1 MSFRQIAASL
11 KLSIGVISK
20 YTKAAEAA
28 GLSWPFPDGLNDHE
42 LEAKLFPS
50 VSSHT
55 RLHLPPP
62 GAQTQRR
69 RPDDTMEE
77 YRDTRQGQAYQYA
90 QFYSFFTSLF
100 YIFFCSS
107 LNIF

>member
-1 MSFRQIAASL
+1 MLEYPQVWGGMPAVRSPMRKIKDVLRLKIRSQIAASL

-50 VSSHT
+50 VSSHYSIALTST
-55 RLHLPPP
+55 R
-62 GAQTQRR
+62 
-69 RPDDTMEE
+69 
-77 YRDTRQGQAYQYA
+77 
-90 QFYSFFTSLF
+90 
-100 YIFFCSS
+100 SS
-107 LNIF
+107 NAKASP